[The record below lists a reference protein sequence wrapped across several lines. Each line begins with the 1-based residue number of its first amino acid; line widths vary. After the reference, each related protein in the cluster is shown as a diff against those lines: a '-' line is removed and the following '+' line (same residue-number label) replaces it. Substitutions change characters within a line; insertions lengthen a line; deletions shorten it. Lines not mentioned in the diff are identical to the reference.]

1 VSFKLVPR
9 TGPKLAAKSVEA
21 IGETM
26 DVMLENVLLRV
37 GIGASQK

>member
-1 VSFKLVPR
+1 VSFKLVPS

-21 IGETM
+21 MGETRE
-26 DVMLENVLLRV
+26 VMLKVLLIV